1 MRELLTK
8 QAIKRLKEAETKV
21 TLWNG
26 CFNRAVRKIK
36 ISNHEIELRVEVTHP
51 MLQWQCGNKDSVELV
66 FWKSCSGKIIKDIPE
81 ELKDVVAKMKQEAT
95 MTDEEAYNISKEN
108 KEAFVQS
115 MKELG
120 IV

>member
-36 ISNHEIELRVEVTHP
+36 INRYEIELRVEVTHP
-51 MLQWQCGNKDSVELV
+51 MLEWQCGNKNSVELV
-66 FWKSCSGKIIKDIPE
+66 FWKSHSGRVVKDIPE
-81 ELKDVVAKMKQEAT
+81 ELKEVVAKMKQEAS

-108 KEAFVQS
+108 KEAFLQS

-120 IV
+120 II